1 MFGFV
6 HLFSP
11 FGQTKISKGQF
22 ISCPSVVPKVKSRPY
37 KKTALVASSFGMNGS
52 TLGTLG
58 GVKYKNSGVTNDGRC
73 FKITYCQPSQSR
85 GFSGRELQNVYTTKL
100 VPFSSWYAEQQR
112 IMKMGGNRIFKVEL
126 AVGKKERNVGNM

>member
-1 MFGFV
+1 MNRHFLVVLLLVF
-6 HLFSP
+6 LSI
-11 FGQTKISKGQF
+11 TCLLLYISG
-22 ISCPSVVPKVKSRPY
+22 PSKLKSHNNY
-37 KKTALVASSFGMNGS
+37 MKKATVLASSFGMNGS
-52 TLGTLG
+52 SLGTLG
-58 GVKYKNSGVTNDGRC
+58 GVKYKNSGVANDGRC

-112 IMKMGGNRIFKVEL
+112 IMKMGGKIFKVEL